1 MRRILSVCA
10 ILLLCSEAKPQ
21 LVVDKQAILFTDS
34 NSLLFVDME
43 LSVNRNGA
51 INNKGSIECR
61 NDIYSN
67 GDFSSG
73 YGSLLFLNG
82 YGQLISGS
90 GNLYADSLYIPDD
103 GKALVSADL
112 KTRRCQLNNAT
123 VEINNG
129 NVIITDTS
137 EDALHFKTGR
147 FYTSFNGKL
156 LRKTAP
162 YKTYTYPVSG
172 NGTDRPL
179 VIKTEQNPPEYV
191 EVALV
196 AQSPTAF
203 GLSELN
209 QGTYDIH
216 QQYFY
221 TIKGS
226 DHYHGYKIALLSDSV
241 NENYKS
247 ISYWETGKRKWFKSN
262 DGENGLTLTSLNIDN
277 HFSGLDK
284 MINKLHYFSPVEF
297 ADHYVLSNSKGS
309 IEKAMRV
316 EIPGGFTPND
326 DGLNDYLEIK
336 GIERFPDNEITI
348 LNSWGEVVYNKSG
361 YNNTNDLFTGKG
373 LMQGSYIYSLTITN
387 SSGEV
392 KRYDGQLTIIR

>member
-1 MRRILSVCA
+1 MKRVLSICT

-21 LVVDKQAILFTDS
+21 LVVDKQAVLFTDS
-34 NSLLFVDME
+34 NSLLYVDME
-43 LSVNRNGA
+43 LSVNKNGA

-61 NDIYSN
+61 SDIYSN

-73 YGSLLFLNG
+73 SGSVLFLSG
-82 YGQLISGS
+82 YGHLISGS
-90 GNLYADSLYIPDD
+90 GNLYADSLYVPDD
-103 GKALVSADL
+103 GRVMVSTDL
-112 KTRRCQLNNAT
+112 KTRRCHLNNGI

-129 NVIITDTS
+129 NVIITDSS
-137 EDALHFKTGR
+137 EDAVLFKTGR

-162 YKTYTYPVSG
+162 FKTYTYPVSG
-172 NGTDRPL
+172 NGTDRPMI
-179 VIKTEQNPPEYV
+179 IKTEQNPPEYV
-191 EVALV
+191 AVALV
-196 AQSPTAF
+196 TESPIAF

-209 QGTYDIH
+209 PGTYDIH

-226 DHYHGYKIALLSDSV
+226 GHNRGYQIALLSDSV

-247 ISYWETGKRKWFKSN
+247 ISYWETGKGKWLKKGDS
-262 DGENGLTLTSLNIDN
+262 DNGRSLTSLNIDN
-277 HFSGLDK
+277 RFLGLDK
-284 MINKLHYFSPVEF
+284 MVNMVHYFSPVEF
-297 ADHYVLSNSKGS
+297 AEHYVLSNSKGS
-309 IEKAMRV
+309 IEKTMRV

-348 LNSWGEVVYNKSG
+348 LNSWGEVVYYKSG
-361 YNNTNDLFTGKG
+361 YNNTDAVFTGKG
-373 LMQGSYIYSLTITN
+373 LMQGSYIYSLSITN